1 MSVVV
6 SYPDHLDLVTWSAR
20 HERGEAPGL
29 VPYGLDKLSLS
40 DIDVTYESVRS
51 AGRDPRRWIGALAPT
66 RWRRKPARFDCEK
79 TAFAWDE
86 KAAVGMF
93 ARHASSGH
101 QLITGVIWATDM
113 LERGESSARVHALR
127 HILRQFDVVFV
138 LSTGQIPILLEWLR
152 IPEERVKFVPFGIDV
167 PFFPFRPLPSAP
179 MVLSLGNDRDRD
191 IATLFACLEIVHNRR
206 PDVRLVVQTRSTLVA
221 PCGVETVRALSSKE
235 LHEHYAN
242 ASLVA
247 LATKPNLHISGLTT
261 ALEAMAVGRG
271 VVMTET
277 PGTADYVLDRVTGRL
292 TPPDDPARLAAAILE
307 SLDDVALLE
316 SYGAAAASH
325 VRARHTEVSMCRA
338 LAEIIRSE
346 VVA

>member
-6 SYPDHLDLVTWSAR
+6 SYPDHLDLDTWRAD
-20 HERGEAPGL
+20 HERGEAPGM
-29 VPYGLDKLSLS
+29 VPYGIDQLALSG
-40 DIDVTYESVRS
+40 IDVTYESVRS
-51 AGRDPRRWIGALAPT
+51 AGRDPRKWIGALAPT
-66 RWRRKPARFDCEK
+66 RWRRKPARLDCEM

-93 ARHASSGH
+93 ARHARSGY
-101 QLITGVIWATDM
+101 QLITGVVWAGDM
-113 LERGESSARVHALR
+113 LQREGSSARVRALR
-127 HILRQFDVVFV
+127 HILRQFDVVFAT
-138 LSTGQIPILLEWLR
+138 SRGQIPILLDWLR

-167 PFFPFRPLPSAP
+167 AFFPFRPLPSAP

-206 PDVRLVVQTRSTLVA
+206 PDVRLVVQTRSPMIA

-261 ALEAMAVGRG
+261 ALEAMAGGRG

-292 TPPDDPARLAAAILE
+292 TPPENPAQLAAVILE
-307 SLDDVALLE
+307 SLDDVALLQ
-316 SYGAAAASH
+316 SYGGAAASH
-325 VRARHTEVSMCRA
+325 VRARHSEVSMCRA
-338 LAEIIRSE
+338 LAEIIRGD